1 MSKKN
6 TFRIGLSMAGAVSAG
21 AYTAGVIDYL
31 LEALENWEK
40 AKSMNLPGVPQ
51 HKVVIEVLSG
61 ASAGGMTAVITS
73 AAIQKNFP
81 HINQKNFASTTNV
94 ENPLFDSWVNLTENP
109 GSDMMSQMLAKDD
122 ILTSESINPD
132 NEVRS
137 IFNSLFIEKIARRV
151 LDTIMADQQV
161 KRPYFAHNLDLFT
174 TITNLRGFDY
184 QLEFRTAVGLRE
196 DRMKMHKDLVH
207 FQLNTEGTYQN
218 DGKIPFHFSTP
229 EGMNKNLLI
238 DAAIATG
245 AFPVGLAP
253 RVLVRDA
260 RYINDNP
267 YLKITHG
274 NDLLVEPSVPY
285 NTVCVDGG
293 VINNEPYDLTE
304 FILADRR
311 RAELQKE
318 NQTME
323 AVDYSPDKSASGF
336 DTTILMI
343 DPFPNYDEVP
353 AQYFELQAVK
363 FAAPQLFSA
372 MRQQLMIKEDLL
384 EKVYSDSD
392 YSRFM
397 IAPIRTKD
405 GITQKDTIACGSL
418 GGFGGFFS
426 RDFRVHDFMLGRRN
440 CQRFIQ
446 QYFCVPESE
455 KNEIIETGYGNLEPS
470 FISFFEAEK
479 AKNLPIIPDLRISA
493 DQSRIVKPDIE
504 GEFPYP
510 SVSLKYLLSLE
521 AKMQDRLDAVLKNA
535 TNGKDPGGTAT
546 EKSPTVL
553 RIRKK
558 SWFNRNIV
566 GPCVG
571 AGIRTAVAWGI
582 RTGKSIA
589 AEKFV
594 DAVIIDMEKRGLLNV
609 DC

>member
-40 AKSMNLPGVPQ
+40 AKSMNLPCVPQ
-51 HKVVIEVLSG
+51 HNVVIEVISG

-81 HINQKNFASTTNV
+81 HITQHNHTSAINT
-94 ENPLFDSWVNLTENP
+94 ENPMFDSWVNLTETA
-109 GSDMMSQMLAKDD
+109 GSDMMSQMLGNEDIFNAK
-122 ILTSESINPD
+122 SINPD

-137 IFNSLFIEKIARRV
+137 VFNSLFIEKIARRT
-151 LDTIMADQQV
+151 LDGIVKDQLV
-161 KRPYFAHNLDLFT
+161 KRSYFADDLDLFT

-184 QLEFRTAVGLRE
+184 QLEFRTAVGVRE
-196 DRMKMHKDLVH
+196 DRMKMHKDMVH
-207 FQLNTEGTYQN
+207 FQLNPDGTYHN

-229 EGMNKNLLI
+229 EGLNKSLLI

-245 AFPVGLAP
+245 AFPVGLSP

-260 RYINDNP
+260 KYINDNRF
-267 YLKITHG
+267 LKITHG
-274 NDLLVEPSVPY
+274 KDNLVEPSVPY

-311 RAELQKE
+311 VTELQKE
-318 NQTME
+318 SQG
-323 AVDYSPDKSASGF
+323 AVDYSPEKTAAGF

-353 AQYFELQAVK
+353 PQYFNLQAVK
-363 FAAPQLFSA
+363 FAAPDLLDA
-372 MRQQLMIKEDLL
+372 MRQQLMIKGDLL
-384 EKVYSDSD
+384 EKAYSDSD

-405 GITQKDTIACGSL
+405 GITQKDSIACGSL
-418 GGFGGFFS
+418 GGFGGFFC

-440 CQRFIQ
+440 CQRFLQ
-446 QYFCVPESE
+446 QYFCVPIAG
-455 KNEIIETGYGNLEPS
+455 KNPIIEAGYGKLDS
-470 FISFFEAEK
+470 AFKTFFQTEK
-479 AKNLPIIPDLRISA
+479 FENLPIIPDLRISS
-493 DQSRIVKPDIE
+493 DQSQIVKPDIE
-504 GEFPYP
+504 GEFSYP
-510 SVSLKYLLSLE
+510 SISLKYILSLE
-521 AKMQDRLDAVLKNA
+521 TKMQDRFEAVLKNA
-535 TNGKDPGGTAT
+535 RNGKDPGSTAVT
-546 EKSPTVL
+546 KSQTVE

-558 SWFNRNIV
+558 SWFSRNIV

-571 AGIRTAVAWGI
+571 VGIKAAVAFGI
-582 RTGKSIA
+582 RTGKNIG

-594 DAVIIDMEKRGLLNV
+594 DAVITDMEKRGLLKV

>member
-1 MSKKN
+1 MSKKT

-51 HKVVIEVLSG
+51 HEVIIEVISG

-73 AAIQKNFP
+73 AAVQKNFP
-81 HINQKNFASTTNV
+81 HITQQNYASAINA
-94 ENPLFDSWVNLTENP
+94 ENPLFDSWVNLTESS
-109 GSDMMSQMLAKDD
+109 GSDMMSQMLGNDD
-122 ILTSESINPD
+122 IFNTKSINPD

-137 IFNSLFIEKIARRV
+137 VFNSMFIEKIARRTLEGIV
-151 LDTIMADQQV
+151 KDQLV
-161 KRPYFAHNLDLFT
+161 KRNYFAGDMDLFT

-207 FQLNTEGTYQN
+207 FQLNPEGAYHN
-218 DGKIPFHFSTP
+218 DGKIPFHFLTP
-229 EGMNKNLLI
+229 EGLNKSLLI

-245 AFPVGLAP
+245 AFPVGLSP

-260 RYINDNP
+260 KYINDNP

-274 NDLLVEPSVPY
+274 KDVLVDPSVPY

-304 FILADRR
+304 FILIDRR
-311 RAELQKE
+311 KNDLLSENKE
-318 NQTME
+318 QE
-323 AVDYSPDKSASGF
+323 AKNYTPDKSAAGF

-353 AQYFELQAVK
+353 AEYFDLQAVK
-363 FAAPQLFSA
+363 FAAPQLLGA
-372 MRQQLMIKEDLL
+372 MRQQLMIKSDLL
-384 EKVYSDSD
+384 EQAYSDAD

-397 IAPIRTKD
+397 IAPIRTKN
-405 GITQKDTIACGSL
+405 GQTQKDSIACGSL
-418 GGFGGFFS
+418 GGFGGFFN

-446 QYFCVPESE
+446 QYFCVPESA
-455 KNEIIETGYGNLEPS
+455 KNEIIEAGYGNLDPS
-470 FISFFEAEK
+470 FVSFFEADI
-479 AKNLPIIPDLRISA
+479 AKNLPIIPDLRISG
-493 DQSRIVKPDIE
+493 DQSQIVKPE
-504 GEFPYP
+504 AENEFLYP

-521 AKMQDRLDAVLKNA
+521 AKMQDRFDAVLKNA
-535 TNGKDPGGTAT
+535 TNGDDPGSTAGA
-546 EKSPTVL
+546 KSPVVE

-558 SWFNRNIV
+558 SWFSRNIF

-571 AGIRTAVAWGI
+571 VGIKAAIAVGI
-582 RTGKSIA
+582 KTGKNIA

-594 DAVIIDMEKRGLLNV
+594 DAVIGDMEKRGLLNV

>member
-1 MSKKN
+1 MSRKN

-40 AKSMNLPGVPQ
+40 AKAMNLPGVPQ
-51 HKVVIEVLSG
+51 HEVVIEVISG

-81 HINQKNFASTTNV
+81 HINQQNFASPVNA
-94 ENPLFDSWVNLTENP
+94 ENPLFDSWVNLTETS
-109 GSDMMSQMLAKDD
+109 GSDMMGQMLANDD
-122 ILTSESINPD
+122 IFNSGTMNPE

-137 IFNSLFIEKIARRV
+137 VFNSLFIEKIARRT
-151 LDTIMADQQV
+151 LDRIVTDQAV
-161 KRPYFAHNLDLFT
+161 KRNYFAPDLDLFT

-184 QLEFRTAVGLRE
+184 HLEFQTAVGLRE
-196 DRMKMHKDLVH
+196 DRMKMHRDMVH
-207 FQLNTEGTYQN
+207 FQLNPEGTYRN
-218 DGKIPFHFSTP
+218 DGKIPFNFSTP
-229 EGMNKNLLI
+229 EGLNKSLLI

-253 RVLVRDA
+253 RVLIREA
-260 RYINDNP
+260 KYINDNLF
-267 YLKITHG
+267 LKITHG
-274 NDLLVEPSVPY
+274 KENLVDPSVPY

-311 RAELQKE
+311 KSGTLNDQSGTDAADPTTDR
-318 NQTME
+318 
-323 AVDYSPDKSASGF
+323 SASAF

-353 AQYFELQAVK
+353 AQYFNLQAVK
-363 FAAPQLFSA
+363 FAAPQLLGA

-384 EKVYSDSD
+384 EKAYSDTD

-397 IAPIRTKD
+397 ITPIRTKD
-405 GITQKDTIACGSL
+405 GVTQKDSIACGSL
-418 GGFGGFFS
+418 GGFGGFFC

-446 QYFCVPESE
+446 QYFCVPESA
-455 KNEIIETGYGNLEPS
+455 KNEIIEVGYESLAPS
-470 FISFFEAEK
+470 FISFFEADM
-479 AKNLPIIPDLRISA
+479 AKNLPIIPDLRISD
-493 DQSRIVKPDIE
+493 DQTQIVKPPIE

-510 SVSLKYLLSLE
+510 SISLKYILSLE
-521 AKMQDRLDAVLKNA
+521 AKMQQRFEAVLKNA
-535 TNGKDPGGTAT
+535 KNGKDPGSAKG
-546 EKSPTVL
+546 EKSPTVE

-558 SWFNRNIV
+558 SWFSRNIV
-566 GPCVG
+566 DPCVG
-571 AGIRTAVAWGI
+571 AGVKAVIAAGI
-582 RTGKSIA
+582 RTGKNMA
-589 AEKFV
+589 AEKFI
-594 DAVIIDMEKRGLLNV
+594 DSVISDMEKRGLLNV

>member
-51 HKVVIEVLSG
+51 HNVVIEVISG

-73 AAIQKNFP
+73 AAVQKNFP
-81 HINQKNFASTTNV
+81 HINQQNHTSSVNT
-94 ENPLFDSWVNLTENP
+94 ENPLFDSWVNLTETS
-109 GSDMMSQMLAKDD
+109 GTDMMSQMLANDD
-122 ILTSESINPD
+122 IFNAKTINPD
-132 NEVRS
+132 QEVRS
-137 IFNSLFIEKIARRV
+137 VFNSLFIEKIARRT
-151 LDTIMADQQV
+151 LDGIVADQLV
-161 KRPYFAHNLDLFT
+161 KRSYFAGDLDLFT

-184 QLEFRTAVGLRE
+184 QLEFQTAVGLRE
-196 DRMKMHKDLVH
+196 DRMKMHKDMVH
-207 FQLNTEGTYQN
+207 FQLNPEGTYRD
-218 DGKIPFHFSTP
+218 DGKIPFHFNTP
-229 EGMNKNLLI
+229 EGLNKSLLI

-245 AFPVGLAP
+245 AFPVGLSP
-253 RVLVRDA
+253 RVLVREA
-260 RYINDNP
+260 KYINDNSF
-267 YLKITHG
+267 LKITHG
-274 NDLLVEPSVPY
+274 KDNLVEPSVPY

-311 RAELQKE
+311 KTELLNE
-318 NQTME
+318 NPGNT
-323 AVDYSPDKSASGF
+323 AVDYSPDKSAAGF

-353 AQYFELQAVK
+353 AQYFDFQAVK
-363 FAAPQLFSA
+363 FAAPQLLGA
-372 MRQQLMIKEDLL
+372 MRQQLMIKQDLL
-384 EKVYSDSD
+384 EQAYSDSD

-405 GITQKDTIACGSL
+405 GITQKDSIACGSL
-418 GGFGGFFS
+418 GGFGGFFC

-455 KNEIIETGYGNLEPS
+455 KNEIIEAGYGNLDPS
-470 FISFFEAEK
+470 FVSFFESGM
-479 AKNLPIIPDLRISA
+479 AKNLPIIPDLRISG
-493 DQSRIVKPDIE
+493 DQSQIVKPPIE

-510 SVSLKYLLSLE
+510 SISLKYILSLE
-521 AKMQDRLDAVLKNA
+521 AKMQDRFEAVLKNA
-535 TNGKDPGGTAT
+535 RNGKDPGSTTTA
-546 EKSPTVL
+546 KSPTVE

-558 SWFNRNIV
+558 SWFSRNIF

-571 AGIRTAVAWGI
+571 VGVKAVIAAGI
-582 RTGKSIA
+582 RTGKNMA

-594 DAVIIDMEKRGLLNV
+594 DAVISDMEKRGLLNV